1 MGYNDDA
8 QVFEKQIVIENTS
21 QEAGVTS
28 GSIINKGTLSTL
40 DTYIT
45 GHTIVN
51 NVKITPNLNDIIFE
65 QQSTLA
71 NNQASFTNITDFSFS
86 NSTTTSF
93 KAIINVTVSAGD
105 AKYAVWE
112 INGLYKPSGWV
123 ITSSFTGDLTGIDF
137 SIANEGGIGHVQYKN
152 SNTSG
157 TTTIR
162 YRASTTAPPGSTPI
176 GVSGGVITNTSG
188 PFIANNL
195 IYASTNKTLATTDIT
210 YNSNLF
216 TIGGSSRFIGENA
229 TSFVS
234 FSNGGAI
241 TSMGDASVAKR
252 MIIGEKVGIATTAPS
267 YALDI
272 VGDINFTGTFYKN
285 KSIYS
290 GSEIWAT
297 NGTNVFYTQ
306 GNIGFGTTN
315 PSHQLDVVG
324 GIRSTSLS
332 SGSISTTDIIA
343 TNSTIGTFV
352 STNVSTSTL
361 NASTGITAA
370 SIQVTNVNATT
381 VTASTLLNT
390 NAVSTN
396 VTAATLNLTTG
407 LTSASALITGVVA
420 TNISTG
426 TLQAPSGITVG
437 NINFTGSLYQNGV
450 PYLGSQWTS
459 TAGNVSYTSGSVSA
473 INIDTTTI
481 TASTILANTI
491 TAGTISL
498 SGDLIVGGTL
508 TTVNITTTNLT
519 DVNISTGTLNAS
531 SSTISNVLFT
541 NISSSTLIASSSTI
555 SNVLFTNISSST
567 LLSSNANIT
576 TLTAGTLI
584 GTNANITTLTAGTVV
599 ATGITSGSINATT
612 IVGSTSVSS
621 GLLAATNVTATNIV
635 ATGITSGS
643 INATTIVGSTSVSS
657 GLLAAT
663 NVTAT
668 NIVATTLTAGAL
680 KTSDISLDGNLVATG
695 DITAFGSLSDRRL
708 KTNIIDIDAESA
720 LNTVKSLRPV
730 TFDWRDDI
738 FNESKRGS
746 HDVGFIAQEV
756 EEVVP
761 QAVAEYKEMNSGTF
775 YKNIKHERLI
785 PYLVGAIQKL
795 QLRIEELEKKI

>member
-71 NNQASFTNITDFSFS
+71 NNQASFTNITDFSFD

-93 KAIINVTVSAGD
+93 KAIINVTVSAGQ

-162 YRASTTAPPGSTPI
+162 YRASTTAQPGSTPI
-176 GVSGGVITNTSG
+176 GVSGGVISNTSG
-188 PFIANNL
+188 PFLANNL
-195 IYASTNKTLATTDIT
+195 IYASTSKTLATTDIT

-216 TIGGSSRFIGENA
+216 TIGGASRLVGENA
-229 TSFVS
+229 TSFVN

-252 MIIGEKVGIATTAPS
+252 IIIGEKVGIATTAPS
-267 YALDI
+267 YALDV

-297 NGTNVFYTQ
+297 NGSNVFYTA
-306 GNIGFGTTN
+306 GNIGLGTTN
-315 PSHQLDVVG
+315 PTHQLDVAG

-332 SGSISTTDIIA
+332 SGSISTTNIIA
-343 TNSTIGTFV
+343 TNSTFGGHIIPSSTLTYDLGSETNRWRTLYLSGNTIDLGGTLISASTTGNISFGETV
-352 STNVSTSTL
+352 ISTTTSGTTGSIFKNATIDDLSSTNINTTILTAGTL
-361 NASTGITAA
+361 VAS
-370 SIQVTNVNATT
+370 NAT
-381 VTASTLLNT
+381 
-390 NAVSTN
+390 
-396 VTAATLNLTTG
+396 
-407 LTSASALITGVVA
+407 A

-437 NINFTGSLYQNGV
+437 NINFTGSLYQSGV

-481 TASTILANTI
+481 TASTILANII
-491 TAGTISL
+491 TGGTVSI

-531 SSTISNVLFT
+531 SSTISN
-541 NISSSTLIASSSTI
+541 A
-555 SNVLFTNISSST
+555 LFTNISSST

-576 TLTAGTLI
+576 TLTT
-584 GTNANITTLTAGTVV
+584 
-599 ATGITSGSINATT
+599 
-612 IVGSTSVSS
+612 
-621 GLLAATNVTATNIV
+621 
-635 ATGITSGS
+635 
-643 INATTIVGSTSVSS
+643 
-657 GLLAAT
+657 
-663 NVTAT
+663 
-668 NIVATTLTAGAL
+668 GAL

-795 QLRIEELEKKI
+795 QLRIEELEKKV

>member
-71 NNQASFTNITDFSFS
+71 NNQASFTNISGFSFD

-93 KAIINVTVSAGD
+93 KAIINVTVSAGQ

-137 SIANEGGIGHVQYKN
+137 SIANEGGIGNVQYKN

-216 TIGGSSRFIGENA
+216 TIGGSSRFVGENA
-229 TSFVS
+229 TSFVN

-290 GSEIWAT
+290 GSEIWNT
-297 NGTNVFYTQ
+297 NGTNVFYTT
-306 GNIGFGTTN
+306 GNIGLGTTN
-315 PSHQLDVVG
+315 PSHQLDVAG

-343 TNSTIGTFV
+343 INSTIGTFV

-361 NASTGITAA
+361 
-370 SIQVTNVNATT
+370 
-381 VTASTLLNT
+381 
-390 NAVSTN
+390 
-396 VTAATLNLTTG
+396 
-407 LTSASALITGVVA
+407 
-420 TNISTG
+420 
-426 TLQAPSGITVG
+426 
-437 NINFTGSLYQNGV
+437 F
-450 PYLGSQWTS
+450 
-459 TAGNVSYTSGSVSA
+459 
-473 INIDTTTI
+473 INI
-481 TASTILANTI
+481 
-491 TAGTISL
+491 
-498 SGDLIVGGTL
+498 
-508 TTVNITTTNLT
+508 
-519 DVNISTGTLNAS
+519 
-531 SSTISNVLFT
+531 
-541 NISSSTLIASSSTI
+541 
-555 SNVLFTNISSST
+555 
-567 LLSSNANIT
+567 
-576 TLTAGTLI
+576 
-584 GTNANITTLTAGTVV
+584 
-599 ATGITSGSINATT
+599 
-612 IVGSTSVSS
+612 
-621 GLLAATNVTATNIV
+621 
-635 ATGITSGS
+635 
-643 INATTIVGSTSVSS
+643 
-657 GLLAAT
+657 
-663 NVTAT
+663 
-668 NIVATTLTAGAL
+668 
-680 KTSDISLDGNLVATG
+680 
-695 DITAFGSLSDRRL
+695 
-708 KTNIIDIDAESA
+708 
-720 LNTVKSLRPV
+720 
-730 TFDWRDDI
+730 
-738 FNESKRGS
+738 
-746 HDVGFIAQEV
+746 
-756 EEVVP
+756 
-761 QAVAEYKEMNSGTF
+761 
-775 YKNIKHERLI
+775 
-785 PYLVGAIQKL
+785 
-795 QLRIEELEKKI
+795 